1 MKRCQKAFTLLELLM
16 VIAIIAILAAR
27 LMPALAKAKVRT
39 YRIRCVSD
47 LKQTGIAFH
56 LFANDHSHKF
66 PMDVPIGDGGS
77 REFVSGGNAYQHFLA
92 LSNDLSP
99 RLLTCPSDNR
109 SMVLDWP
116 AFSNE
121 HLSYFVGVDA
131 APDAPNTML
140 AGDRNISSDS
150 LQRTNTLHT
159 TYLTNVQWTAG
170 LHQFKG
176 NILFSDGHVS
186 ELGDDGL
193 RLAMQAALAK

>member
-1 MKRCQKAFTLLELLM
+1 M

-27 LMPALAKAKVRT
+27 LMPALSKAKLRT

-56 LFANDHSHKF
+56 MFANDHSHKF
-66 PMDVPIGDGGS
+66 PMDVPIIEGGS
-77 REFVSGGNAYQHFLA
+77 REFVSGGNAYRHFLA

-99 RLLTCPSDNR
+99 RLLTCPSDTK

-131 APDAPNTML
+131 SPDAPNSML

-150 LQRTNTLHT
+150 ELKTNTLQM

-193 RLAMQAALAK
+193 RMAMEGALVK

>member
-1 MKRCQKAFTLLELLM
+1 MKRSSKAFTLLELLM
-16 VIAIIAILAAR
+16 VIAIIAILSAR
-27 LMPALAKAKVRT
+27 LMPALSKAKLRT

-47 LKQTGIAFH
+47 LKQTGVAFH
-56 LFANDHSHKF
+56 LFATDHSHKF
-66 PMDVPIGDGGS
+66 PMEVPMADGGS
-77 REFVSGGNAYQHFLA
+77 REFVSGGNAYRHFVS

-99 RLLTCPSDNR
+99 RLLTCPSDTR
-109 SMVLDWP
+109 AMVLDWP

-131 APDAPNTML
+131 SPDAPNSML

-150 LQRTNTLHT
+150 VQKTNTLQT
-159 TYLTNVQWTAG
+159 TYATNVQWTAG
-170 LHQFKG
+170 LHEFKG

-193 RLAMQAALAK
+193 RTAMQAALAK